1 VKANAE
7 VQSSNPRSGLTR
19 LTRGRVALAQGGLA
33 RAALGSDF
41 ILITL
46 NCHNPSPGVF
56 NCRIH
61 LAVKKF

>member
-1 VKANAE
+1 VKTNAE
-7 VQSSNPRSGLTR
+7 VQSRNPRSGLTR

-33 RAALGSDF
+33 RALGSDF

-46 NCHNPSPGVF
+46 NCHKPSPDVF

-61 LAVKKF
+61 LAVKEF